1 MNFRHLCI
9 SATAAVLSA
18 VQPLVGQNVAEVQ
31 VAPAA
36 VSIKVGERTGL
47 LATAFDRIGNVIP
60 TAKITWTSRSPQVAR
75 VDANG
80 TVTGTGNGVAII
92 EAASGRRTGL
102 STITVSGTAPAPVAT
117 QTPASQPASTPGSSA
132 ATTTTAQPEQPGV
145 DPFYGQPAGT
155 GNATALRIV
164 PAQIFLLPSENTRVG
179 LRALKD
185 DGSAAAPVRV
195 TWNSLTP
202 TIASIDHNGT
212 VVALSPGQGTI
223 QVTAAA
229 GGLTATAP
237 VVVQQA
243 DMAIDQTGP
252 IMMSP
257 GDADTLHVV
266 VPTQG
271 NRVVSPL
278 QMQWGSSVPAVAT
291 VTLDGVLRAVG
302 PGDAVLQ
309 VQGLLQN
316 KTVAIHVHKT
326 VETLAVSPP
335 LAKDV
340 EIPLAA
346 TTKFVAHPL
355 ATGGVPVPEAPLRW
369 IVGDSSLASF
379 DTATGMLTGL
389 KVGKTT
395 LTVRGP
401 GVGLQAVWNISVIA
415 GSVRLSASR
424 AGLHA
429 GQRFTIKA
437 DFTDD
442 GGQVL
447 GPATGLTWQ
456 TDAAGVAI
464 VTAQG
469 DVTAMG
475 YGRARITA
483 TAPGGKSSS
492 TVVFV
497 QGELVVALDRGG
509 KNHLFSLER
518 SSLTELRRVTNDSG
532 PEVEPAF
539 SSDGSRIVFV
549 STRDGIAQ
557 LYLMDA
563 DGTNRLR
570 LTNRQQP
577 DSRPVFAPDGQT
589 VVFQSTRE
597 GKKDGLEQIWSVN
610 VDGTGLKVLTDSG
623 GNRQP
628 SVSPDG
634 QTIAFISNRDN
645 KTPHVWLMNRD
656 GTNQRAFIRGG
667 AQREVEP
674 HFLKDGSLAFLV
686 QRKDN
691 GRDVTQVMKADLA
704 SGTITPLSGTDLAIF
719 GFGISPSGDMLAL
732 LVNAEGRRGHLQLYV
747 QPVGATGAAAAVPVP
762 IAPNEQMLSP
772 TFLPQP

>member
-1 MNFRHLCI
+1 MNFRHLCAA
-9 SATAAVLSA
+9 ATLTGLAV
-18 VQPLVGQNVAEVQ
+18 VQPLRGQNVAEVQ

-36 VSIKVGERTGL
+36 VNIKVGERTGL

-80 TVTGTGNGVAII
+80 TVTGTGTGVAIV
-92 EAASGRRTGL
+92 EAASGHRTGL
-102 STITVSGTAPAPVAT
+102 ATITVAPGAAPPPAP
-117 QTPASQPASTPGSSA
+117 TPSQPP
-132 ATTTTAQPEQPGV
+132 ATTPSTSPGTTAAVPEQPGV
-145 DPFYGQPAGT
+145 DPFYGQPPGAGT
-155 GNATALRIV
+155 ATAIRII

-185 DGSAAAPVRV
+185 DGSPAAPVRV
-195 TWNSLTP
+195 TWSSLTP
-202 TIASIDHNGT
+202 TLASIDHNGI

-223 QVTAAA
+223 QVTSA

-252 IMMSP
+252 ILMSP

-266 VPTQG
+266 VPSQG
-271 NRVVSPL
+271 NRAVSPL
-278 QMQWGSSVPAVAT
+278 QMQWASSVPAVAT
-291 VTLDGVLRAVG
+291 VTIDGVLRAIG

-316 KTVAIHVHKT
+316 RTVAIHVHKT
-326 VETLAVSPP
+326 VETLAVTPP
-335 LAKDV
+335 LAKEV
-340 EIPLAA
+340 EIPLSA
-346 TTKFVAHPL
+346 TAKFVAHAL
-355 ATGGVPVPEAPLRW
+355 AAGGALVPEAPLKW
-369 IVGDSSLASF
+369 IVADSTLASF
-379 DTATGMLTGL
+379 DTASGNLTGL
-389 KVGKTT
+389 KVGRTT

-415 GSVRLSASR
+415 GSVRLSQSHV
-424 AGLHA
+424 GLHA
-429 GQRFTIKA
+429 GSRYTIKA
-437 DFTDD
+437 DFTND
-442 GGQVL
+442 GGTLL

-456 TDAAGVAI
+456 TDAPAVAT
-464 VTAQG
+464 VTATG
-469 DVTAMG
+469 DVTAVG

-483 TAPGGKSSS
+483 TAPGGKSAS

-509 KNHLFSLER
+509 KNHLYSLER

-539 SSDGSRIVFV
+539 SPDGSRIVFV

-577 DSRPVFAPDGQT
+577 DQRPVFAADGQS

-623 GNRQP
+623 ANRQP

-634 QTIAFISNRDN
+634 QTIAFISNREN
-645 KTPHVWLMNRD
+645 KTPHIWLMARD
-656 GTNQRAFIRGG
+656 GSNQRAFIRGG
-667 AQREVEP
+667 AQRELEP

-686 QRKDN
+686 QRKDA

-704 SGTITPLSGTDLAIF
+704 TGTVTPLSGTDLAIF
-719 GFGISPSGDMLAL
+719 GFGVSPAGDMLAL
-732 LVNAEGRRGHLQLYV
+732 LVNAEGRRGRLQVYV
-747 QPVGATGAAAAVPVP
+747 QPVSASGTAAAAVPVP
-762 IAPNEQMLSP
+762 VAPNEQMLSP
-772 TFLPQP
+772 AFLPQP

>member
-1 MNFRHLCI
+1 MNFRPLCAA
-9 SATAAVLSA
+9 ATVIGLAA
-18 VQPLVGQNVAEVQ
+18 VQPLAAQNVAEVQ

-36 VSIKVGERTGL
+36 VNIKVGERTGL

-80 TVTGTGNGVAII
+80 TVTGTGTGVAIV
-92 EAASGRRTGL
+92 EAASGHRTGL
-102 STITVSGTAPAPVAT
+102 ATITVAPGAAPAPGPAPAT
-117 QTPASQPASTPGSSA
+117 QAPATTPSTPTG
-132 ATTTTAQPEQPGV
+132 TTTSVPEQPGV
-145 DPFYGQPAGT
+145 DPFYGQPPGSGT
-155 GNATALRIV
+155 ATAIRII

-195 TWNSLTP
+195 TWSSLTP

-223 QVTAAA
+223 QVTSA

-252 IMMSP
+252 ILMSP

-266 VPTQG
+266 VPSQG
-271 NRVVSPL
+271 NRAVSPL
-278 QMQWGSSVPAVAT
+278 QMQWASSVPAVAT
-291 VTLDGVLRAVG
+291 VTIDGVLRAIG

-326 VETLAVSPP
+326 VETLAVTPP
-335 LAKDV
+335 LARDV
-340 EIPLAA
+340 EVPLSA
-346 TTKFVAHPL
+346 TAKFVAHAL
-355 ATGGVPVPEAPLRW
+355 AAGGTPVPEAPLKW
-369 IVGDSSLASF
+369 IVADSTLASF
-379 DTATGMLTGL
+379 DTASGNLTGL
-389 KVGKTT
+389 KVGRTT

-401 GVGLQAVWNISVIA
+401 GVGLQAVWNVSVIA
-415 GSVRLSASR
+415 GSVRLSQSHM
-424 AGLHA
+424 GLHA
-429 GQRFTIKA
+429 GSRYAIKA
-437 DFTDD
+437 DFTND
-442 GGQVL
+442 GGTVL

-456 TDAAGVAI
+456 TDAPGVAT
-464 VTAQG
+464 VTATG
-469 DVTAMG
+469 DVTALG

-483 TAPGGKSSS
+483 TAPGGKSAS

-509 KNHLFSLER
+509 KNHLYSLER

-539 SSDGSRIVFV
+539 SPDGSRIVFV

-577 DSRPVFAPDGQT
+577 DQRPVFGADGQT

-597 GKKDGLEQIWSVN
+597 GKKDGLEQIWTVN

-623 GNRQP
+623 ANRQP
-628 SVSPDG
+628 TVSPDG
-634 QTIAFISNRDN
+634 QTIAFISNREN
-645 KTPHVWLMNRD
+645 KTPHVWLMARD
-656 GTNQRAFIRGG
+656 GSNQRAFIRGG
-667 AQREVEP
+667 AQREIEP

-686 QRKDN
+686 QRKDA

-704 SGTITPLSGTDLAIF
+704 TGTVTPLSGTDLAIF
-719 GFGISPSGDMLAL
+719 GYGVSPAGDMLAL
-732 LVNAEGRRGHLQLYV
+732 LVNAEGRRGHLQVYV
-747 QPVGATGAAAAVPVP
+747 QPVSATGITAAVPVP

-772 TFLPQP
+772 AFLPQP

>member
-1 MNFRHLCI
+1 MNFRRLCI
-9 SATAAVLSA
+9 AATLTSLAAGR
-18 VQPLVGQNVAEVQ
+18 PLTGQNVAEVQ

-80 TVTGTGNGVAII
+80 TVTGTGTGVAIV
-92 EAASGRRTGL
+92 EAASGHRTGVA
-102 STITVSGTAPAPVAT
+102 TITVAPGAAPPPAPAA
-117 QTPASQPASTPGSSA
+117 ASQPASTPPSTQPA
-132 ATTTTAQPEQPGV
+132 VTTTAAPEQPGV
-145 DPFYGQPAGT
+145 DPFYGQPPGAGT
-155 GNATALRIV
+155 ATAIRII

-223 QVTAAA
+223 QVTSA

-243 DMAIDQTGP
+243 DIAIDQTGP
-252 IMMSP
+252 ILMSP

-266 VPTQG
+266 VPSQG
-271 NRVVSPL
+271 NRAVSPL
-278 QMQWGSSVPAVAT
+278 QMQWASSVPAVAT
-291 VTLDGVLRAVG
+291 VTIDGVLRAIG

-326 VETLAVSPP
+326 VETLAVTPP
-335 LAKDV
+335 LAKEV
-340 EIPLAA
+340 EIPLSA
-346 TTKFVAHPL
+346 TAKFVAHAL
-355 ATGGVPVPEAPLRW
+355 ATGGVAVPEAPLKW
-369 IVGDSSLASF
+369 IVGDSTLASF
-379 DTATGMLTGL
+379 DTATGLLTGT

-401 GVGLQAVWNISVIA
+401 GVGLQAVWNLSVIA
-415 GSVRLSASR
+415 GSVKLSQSHL
-424 AGLHA
+424 GLHA
-429 GQRFTIKA
+429 GARYTIKA

-442 GGQVL
+442 GGAAL

-456 TDAAGVAI
+456 TDAPGVAT
-464 VTAQG
+464 VTALG
-469 DVTAMG
+469 EVTAIS

-483 TAPGGKSSS
+483 TAPGGKSSA
-492 TVVFV
+492 TAVFV

-509 KNHLFSLER
+509 KNHLYSLER

-539 SSDGSRIVFV
+539 SPDGSRIVFV

-577 DSRPVFAPDGQT
+577 DQRPTFSADGQS

-597 GKKDGLEQIWSVN
+597 GKKDGLEQIWIVN

-623 GNRQP
+623 ANRQP

-645 KTPHVWLMNRD
+645 KIPHVWLMARD
-656 GTNQRAFIRGG
+656 GSNQRAFIKGG
-667 AQREVEP
+667 AQRELEP
-674 HFLKDGSLAFLV
+674 HFLKDGTLAFLV
-686 QRKDN
+686 QRREN
-691 GRDVTQVMKADLA
+691 GRDVSQVMKADLA
-704 SGTITPLSGTDLAIF
+704 TGTLTPLSGTDLAIF
-719 GFGISPSGDMLAL
+719 GYGISSTGDMLAL
-732 LVNAEGRRGHLQLYV
+732 LVNAEGRRGRLQVYV
-747 QPVGATGAAAAVPVP
+747 QPVGTTGATAAVPVP
-762 IAPNEQMLSP
+762 VAPNEQMLSP
-772 TFLPQP
+772 AFLPQP